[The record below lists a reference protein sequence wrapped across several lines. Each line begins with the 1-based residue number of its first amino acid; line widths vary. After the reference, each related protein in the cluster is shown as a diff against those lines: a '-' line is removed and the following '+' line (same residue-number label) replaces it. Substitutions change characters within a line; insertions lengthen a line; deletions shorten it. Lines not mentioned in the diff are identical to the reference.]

1 MRMGSWSRAVAA
13 AWIVGSLAAPTSVGA
28 ETTVRGPLDC
38 SRGPDRQFFT
48 ALVTAPSTQPEG
60 STYTVRIG
68 GAPSGEITHMGLY
81 YIHDMATDYLLPAG
95 AVYLP
100 GSAHFVPRTGTANVL
115 PAARVWYES
124 GLLRVVLPAHVA
136 NGSGY
141 TPPSV
146 EFQLRVTAVVGA
158 QLPLRLAG
166 VRIAASVFL
175 LGDLHTDCKPDPR
188 SSVLAT
194 TLVTPAASHNGSP

>member
-1 MRMGSWSRAVAA
+1 
-13 AWIVGSLAAPTSVGA
+13 VGSLAVPRSVGA
-28 ETTVRGPLDC
+28 ESIVRGPLDC
-38 SRGPDRQFFT
+38 SRGPDGQFFA

-68 GAPSGEITHMGLY
+68 SLPSGEISHMGLY

-95 AVYLP
+95 AVYVP
-100 GSAHFVPRTGTANVL
+100 GSAHFVPHTGTANVL
-115 PAARVWYES
+115 PAARVWYDS

-146 EFQLRVTAVVGA
+146 EFQLRVTAAVGA
-158 QLPLRLAG
+158 QLPLRLAR

-175 LGDLHTDCKPDPR
+175 LGDLLTDCKPDPR

-194 TLVTPAASHNGSP
+194 TLVTPAASQNGSR